1 MDFRFTIETYLKE
14 LSLNPKIDLINN
26 ILSFLSDNIRTENAI
41 GNELL
46 IAKLFCRSIES
57 LDQNSKLDIKTQN
70 NIISAFDNIKTIANN
85 ENDNGELMCIYLLNL
100 VNSQRGQIELE
111 EFTNEKFALLL
122 DNLEKIRIIIN
133 YIMKM
138 KWLISQLEDYYLG

>member
-70 NIISAFDNIKTIANN
+70 NIISA
-85 ENDNGELMCIYLLNL
+85 NGMNL
-100 VNSQRGQIELE
+100 RKIL
-111 EFTNEKFALLL
+111 FLKFVPLLL
-122 DNLEKIRIIIN
+122 CLS
-133 YIMKM
+133 Y
-138 KWLISQLEDYYLG
+138 